1 MAITTLANVKTFL
14 GLTTTTKD
22 ALITMFIPMVESDFL
37 RIRNK
42 AFDTNATTGAI
53 EYPNGSELTAI
64 KMIAYLLYDSSKSG
78 VAGAVKSES
87 LSRHSITFAEVIDSY
102 PAGLVSR
109 IQKYDTLK
117 MV

>member
-14 GLTTTTKD
+14 GLTSTTKD

-42 AFDTNATTGAI
+42 AFDTDDDDAI
-53 EYPNGSELTAI
+53 VYPNGSELTAI

>member
-1 MAITTLANVKTFL
+1 MAITTLANVKTYL
-14 GLTTTTKD
+14 GLTTTAKD

-42 AFDTNATTGAI
+42 AFDTDDDDDI
-53 EYPNGSELTAI
+53 VYPNGSELTAI
-64 KMIAYLLYDSSKSG
+64 KMIAYLLYDSKKSG

-87 LSRHSITFAEVIDSY
+87 LSRHSITLAEIVDSY

-109 IQKYDTLK
+109 IQRYDTLT
-117 MV
+117 ML

>member
-14 GLTTTTKD
+14 GLTSTTKD

-42 AFDTNATTGAI
+42 AFDTDDDDNI
-53 EYPNGSELTAI
+53 VYPNGSELTAI

>member
-14 GLTTTTKD
+14 GITSTAKD
-22 ALITMFIPMVESDFL
+22 ALITMLIPLVESDFL

-42 AFDTNATTGAI
+42 AFATDI
-53 EYPNGSELTAI
+53 YDEIVYPEGSELTAI
-64 KMIAYLLYDSSKSG
+64 KMVAYLLYDSSKSG

-87 LSRHSITFAEVIDSY
+87 LSRHSITFEEVVDSY

-109 IQKYDTLK
+109 IQRFDTLT
-117 MV
+117 ML